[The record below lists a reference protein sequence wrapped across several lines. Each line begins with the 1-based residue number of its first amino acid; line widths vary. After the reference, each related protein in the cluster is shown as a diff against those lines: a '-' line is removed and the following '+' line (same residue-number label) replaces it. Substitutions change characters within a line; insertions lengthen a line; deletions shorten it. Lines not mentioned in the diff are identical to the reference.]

1 MSDPVDPKARFKFA
15 LVALLCAVAML
26 GGAATFLLR
35 TQQAPNVAFTS
46 LDGKRFTTADL
57 RGQVVLVNFF
67 ATSCAICVHEMPK
80 MVETY
85 QRYHARGLDFVAV
98 AMQYDAP
105 SYVVDY
111 AQSRQLPFK
120 VAFDAHGEAADR
132 FGDVDATPTT
142 FVVDKQGRIIA
153 RYVGEPDFDA
163 LDRLIEKQLNA

>member
-1 MSDPVDPKARFKFA
+1 
-15 LVALLCAVAML
+15 ML

-46 LDGKRFTTADL
+46 LDGNRFTTADL

>member
-1 MSDPVDPKARFKFA
+1 MQTSADPRSRIKYA
-15 LVALLCAVAML
+15 LVALLCAGAML

-35 TQQAPNVAFTS
+35 TQQAPDVVFTA

-80 MVETY
+80 MVSTY
-85 QRYHARGLDFVAV
+85 ERYHARGLDFVAV

-111 AQSRQLPFK
+111 ASTRQLPFK
-120 VAFDAHGEAADR
+120 VAFDAKGEAASR

-142 FVVDKQGRIIA
+142 FVVNKRGDIIA

-163 LDRLIEKQLNA
+163 LDRLIEKELNA